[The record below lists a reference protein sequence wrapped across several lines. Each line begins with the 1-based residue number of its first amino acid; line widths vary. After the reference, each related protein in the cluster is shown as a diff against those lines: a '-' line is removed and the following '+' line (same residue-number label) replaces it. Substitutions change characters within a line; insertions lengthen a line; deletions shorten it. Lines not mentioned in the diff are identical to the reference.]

1 MSSPKYTIL
10 ADDFFIL
17 GDDVYSE
24 ECRRPNILSWPTIF
38 FILGDDI
45 YSEECRRPSRLLAD
59 DFLKKAGDDFEIVGQ
74 DTLGRRFLKK
84 AGDDFYKIVAQ
95 ERHYKRQKF
104 GNPNHFFSRQAY
116 SLPLSENPLSALS
129 LSLSPTP
136 TPTPIPIPDPDVDPQ
151 FKV

>member
-1 MSSPKYTIL
+1 MKNVVAQVYYLGRRFSSSWATI
-10 ADDFFIL
+10 FI
-17 GDDVYSE
+17 VKNVVAQIY
-24 ECRRPNILSWPTIF
+24 SWPTIF
-38 FILGDDI
+38 
-45 YSEECRRPSRLLAD
+45 
-59 DFLKKAGDDFEIVGQ
+59 KK
-74 DTLGRRFLKK
+74 TGRRFLKK

-116 SLPLSENPLSALS
+116 SLSLSENPLSALS

-136 TPTPIPIPDPDVDPQ
+136 TPTPIRNPDPDVDPQ